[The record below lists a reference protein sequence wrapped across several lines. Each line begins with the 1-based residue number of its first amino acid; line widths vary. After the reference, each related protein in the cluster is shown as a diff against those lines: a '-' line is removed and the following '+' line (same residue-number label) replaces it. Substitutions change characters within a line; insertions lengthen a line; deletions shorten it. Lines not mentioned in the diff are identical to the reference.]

1 MSIIMLMW
9 GLMPLGVIPL
19 SVAVD
24 VIGSRETVGFMAAA
38 IGGCQKPLFD
48 EKLPRTP
55 YERYMALRGEERPVK
70 QRNIYGVEQPALRER
85 LRALGQ

>member
-1 MSIIMLMW
+1 MERRAL
-9 GLMPLGVIPL
+9 L
-19 SVAVD
+19 
-24 VIGSRETVGFMAAA
+24 IGIGFMAVA

-85 LRALGQ
+85 LRPLGK